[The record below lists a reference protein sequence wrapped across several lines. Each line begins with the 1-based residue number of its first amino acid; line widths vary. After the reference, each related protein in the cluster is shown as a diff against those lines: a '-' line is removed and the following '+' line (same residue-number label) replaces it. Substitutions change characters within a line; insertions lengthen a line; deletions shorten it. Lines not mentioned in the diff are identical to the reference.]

1 MPPDFIAGPPLRPR
15 QGDTSEEVILALPV
29 MPRLIPVASISVL
42 GSIAGVVVGPTLAA
56 ISLGIVGP
64 HRLRIAPASARM
76 CSAMAPHA

>member
-1 MPPDFIAGPPLRPR
+1 
-15 QGDTSEEVILALPV
+15 
-29 MPRLIPVASISVL
+29 VL